1 MAQTTIRQLLDKYW
15 NCETSPEEEQFL
27 TGYFS
32 GDSVPEEWRKY
43 QVLFAWKKTQTLVKA
58 TPKLKAELGRQP
70 FVAQFYSVVKIAA
83 SVLLIMT
90 IGIGFYTHY
99 RQVQWMDKVFS
110 ETYSD
115 PADAL
120 RDTQNAIEKVSSVL
134 NLMQE
139 QKSDM
144 EETDFSPN
152 DSVQ

>member
-1 MAQTTIRQLLDKYW
+1 MAQTTIRQILDKYW

-27 TGYFS
+27 TAYFS
-32 GDSVPEEWRKY
+32 GDSVPEEWKKY
-43 QVLFAWKKTQTLVKA
+43 RVLFAWKKTQTSIKA
-58 TPKLKAELGRQP
+58 APELKAELGKQP
-70 FVAQFYSVVKIAA
+70 LVTQFYSVVKIAA

-120 RDTQNAIEKVSSVL
+120 RDTKNAIEKVSSVL

-139 QKSDM
+139 RKSDM
-144 EETDFSPN
+144 EETNSLSN
-152 DSVQ
+152 DSIE